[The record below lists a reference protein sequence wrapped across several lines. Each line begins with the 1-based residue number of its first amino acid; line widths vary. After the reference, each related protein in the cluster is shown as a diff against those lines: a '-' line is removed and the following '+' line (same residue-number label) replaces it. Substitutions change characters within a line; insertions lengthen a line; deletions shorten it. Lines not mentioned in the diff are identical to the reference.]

1 MRRNLPIIIT
11 FVIGSIVIINS
22 FFVIPGLNN
31 IVTNYLSRTSVVSM
45 SWAVCVGAIS
55 LMRTHTRKISRK
67 SDNWQY
73 SIVLVACFAFFL
85 VFGLVVLGHQS
96 NPFYAFVFSSVQPPL
111 SSTTFAIVCFY
122 LASAAF
128 RAFRIRSLEASLMML
143 SAFVV
148 MLGAIPIGE
157 AIWSGFPAASEFIT
171 NAINTSS
178 LRAITIG
185 VTLGALTQSM
195 RVLVGIERGHLS
207 E

>member
-1 MRRNLPIIIT
+1 MRRNLPVAVT
-11 FVIGSIVIINS
+11 FLIGVIVIINS
-22 FFVIPGLNN
+22 FFIIPGLND
-31 IVTNYLSRTSVVSM
+31 IVTRYLSRTSVVSM
-45 SWAVCVGAIS
+45 SWAIAVGAIS
-55 LMRTHTRKISRK
+55 LMRTHARKIVRK
-67 SDNWQY
+67 SENWRY
-73 SIVLVACFAFFL
+73 SIVLVSCFVFFL
-85 VFGLVVLGHQS
+85 IFGLIVVGHQS

-128 RAFRIRSLEASLMML
+128 RAFRIRSLEATFMMT
-143 SAFVV
+143 SAFIV

-185 VTLGALTQSM
+185 VTLGAVTQSM